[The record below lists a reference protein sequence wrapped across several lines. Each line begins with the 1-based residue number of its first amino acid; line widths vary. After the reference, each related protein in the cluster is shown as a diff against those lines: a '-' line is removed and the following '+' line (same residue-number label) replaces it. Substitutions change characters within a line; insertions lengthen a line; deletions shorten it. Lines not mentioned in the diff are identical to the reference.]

1 MDGFADAWQ
10 MLLRLDVLLDQATAH
25 LGAWTYAAIFL
36 TVFVETGFVVT
47 GILPSG
53 TLLFAAAALAA
64 RGNLAF
70 WPLLAG
76 GTAAAFCG
84 DQLNFAWGVLA
95 RRSLAGRGLPRAV
108 KAAQLDAARRAFDK
122 YGPMTIVLARF
133 VPMLRSV
140 APLAAGLAGMPG
152 RTFAAYNLCGKLP
165 WTALHVC
172 GGYFLGRIPWFAKH
186 FTAVLLAAA
195 LFPFA
200 IAVARTLVLRL
211 AAKRPGR

>member
-1 MDGFADAWQ
+1 MDAFADAWQ
-10 MLLRLDVLLDQATAH
+10 MLLRLDLVLEEATAH
-25 LGAWTYAAIFL
+25 LGAWTYAMIFL

-64 RGNLAF
+64 RGSLTL
-70 WPLLAG
+70 WPLFVG

-84 DQLNFAWGVLA
+84 DQLNFGWGVLA
-95 RRSLAGRGLPRAV
+95 RKRLAGRGLPRGV
-108 KAAQLDAARRAFDK
+108 KAGQLEAARRAFAR
-122 YGPMTIVLARF
+122 YGPMAIVLARF

-152 RTFAAYNLCGKLP
+152 RTFAGYNLCGKLP

-172 GGYFLGRIPWFAKH
+172 GGYFLGSIPWFARH
-186 FTAVLLAAA
+186 FAAVILAAA

-200 IAVARTLVLRL
+200 IAAIRALVLHF
-211 AAKRPGR
+211 AAKRSAR